1 MFRRLINNK
10 PIQNVYKRNVSDKF
24 LSESERELKLIN
36 QNLNKISKV
45 IGNAFGYLILSINVL
60 TLTIC
65 FTPFNISN
73 ADYL

>member
-10 PIQNVYKRNVSDKF
+10 PIQNVYKRNFSDKF

-36 QNLNKISKV
+36 QNLDNISKV
-45 IGNAFGYLILSINVL
+45 INSIRYLILSINVL

-65 FTPFNISN
+65 FKK
-73 ADYL
+73 

>member
-10 PIQNVYKRNVSDKF
+10 PVQIVYKRKFSDKF

-65 FTPFNISN
+65 FKK
-73 ADYL
+73 

>member
-10 PIQNVYKRNVSDKF
+10 PIQNVYKRNFSDKF

-36 QNLNKISKV
+36 QNLDNISKE
-45 IGNAFGYLILSINVL
+45 IGNSFGYLILSINVL

-65 FTPFNISN
+65 FKK
-73 ADYL
+73 

>member
-10 PIQNVYKRNVSDKF
+10 PFQIVYKRNFSDKF

-36 QNLNKISKV
+36 QNLDNISKV
-45 IGNAFGYLILSINVL
+45 IDNSFGYLILCINVL

-65 FTPFNISN
+65 FKK
-73 ADYL
+73 

>member
-10 PIQNVYKRNVSDKF
+10 PIQNVYKRKFSDKF

-45 IGNAFGYLILSINVL
+45 IGNAGGYLILSINVL

-65 FTPFNISN
+65 FKK
-73 ADYL
+73 